1 MIVKTKESTK
11 LGRGVKKV
19 NLAATRSLDI
29 ILEEVIGDFSEDS
42 SIDLE
47 FQEEEN

>member
-1 MIVKTKESTK
+1 MIVKTKESKK

-29 ILEEVIGDFSEDS
+29 ILEEIGDFSEDS